1 MKRVFVDSSVLF
13 SAANSPSGGS
23 SKLFTIDTIHLVS
36 SRLVLTEVEWNV
48 RKKLHGYH
56 FDRFLFLI
64 SLMDIITSKPSDK
77 LIQKARDVI
86 AQKDAVILAEAKQA
100 NTDFLVTLDRK
111 HFLQEA
117 AMKFLYPKKIVTP
130 KMLIERVSRL
140 KSTVINKPQ

>member
-100 NTDFLVTLDRK
+100 K